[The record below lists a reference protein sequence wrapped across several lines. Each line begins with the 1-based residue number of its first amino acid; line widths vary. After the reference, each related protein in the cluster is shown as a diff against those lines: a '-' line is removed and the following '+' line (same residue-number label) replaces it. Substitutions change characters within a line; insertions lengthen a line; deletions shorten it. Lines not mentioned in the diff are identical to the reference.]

1 MLRGR
6 IRFDLV
12 FCFCWF
18 LLYPELDEVCAL
30 SLAMH
35 AHMLAPLGENVS
47 FAMLLLVHEDMEAS
61 QGDVDALHRYPLSCS
76 VLYYGTLWHNCIRIY
91 I

>member
-1 MLRGR
+1 MR
-6 IRFDLV
+6 V
-12 FCFCWF
+12 
-18 LLYPELDEVCAL
+18 ELSDAYACAR
-30 SLAMH
+30 SV
-35 AHMLAPLGENVS
+35 GENVS

-91 I
+91 NVISPF